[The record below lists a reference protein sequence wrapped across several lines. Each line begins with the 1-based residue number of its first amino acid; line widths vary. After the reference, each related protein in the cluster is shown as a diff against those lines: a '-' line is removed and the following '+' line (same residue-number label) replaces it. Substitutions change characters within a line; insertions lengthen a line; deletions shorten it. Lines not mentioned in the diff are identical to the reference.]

1 LDALLQ
7 TLHDRWHNRGE
18 TPPGSSKIV
27 LNDIEQ
33 SVAAIDNAFS
43 ELASL
48 NDARDYS
55 PNQWQARKLALEKS
69 LLRPLQAYRS
79 TLMPHHAKA
88 R

>member
-1 LDALLQ
+1 M
-7 TLHDRWHNRGE
+7 
-18 TPPGSSKIV
+18 

-33 SVAAIDNAFS
+33 SVAAIDNAFA
-43 ELASL
+43 ELAKL
-48 NDARDYS
+48 NDARSYS
-55 PNQWQARKLALEKS
+55 PSQWQARKLALEKS